1 LCTRPPDVPCKEMV
15 EVAGCALCAAVKVIV
30 CATPGMSVTEEGEAA
45 TPCGR
50 PLRARLTFPVKLLKA
65 SAEILSDVDEPAVR
79 ARLACGTSRVK
90 SARLVDVITVCEIE
104 PDIPVTAKPI
114 GAAVTFAAA
123 VRITLCEDAEGVA
136 GMSVNVAGD
145 TVTPAGKP
153 ENEKL
158 TGFEKPFV
166 PVTEMET
173 DCCEFGATVTEAGID
188 IEKSG

>member
-1 LCTRPPDVPCKEMV
+1 
-15 EVAGCALCAAVKVIV
+15 
-30 CATPGMSVTEEGEAA
+30 MSVTEEGEAA